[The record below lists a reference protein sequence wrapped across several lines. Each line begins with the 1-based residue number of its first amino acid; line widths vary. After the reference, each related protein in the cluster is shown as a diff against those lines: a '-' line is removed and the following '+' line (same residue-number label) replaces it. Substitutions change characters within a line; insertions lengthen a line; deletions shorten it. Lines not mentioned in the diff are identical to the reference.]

1 NPVHYYQYQRGSGRK
16 AFIESHWGN
25 QNA

>member
-1 NPVHYYQYQRGSGRK
+1 PVHYYQYQRGSGRK

>member
-1 NPVHYYQYQRGSGRK
+1 YQYQRGSGRK